1 MNGTDIDMTTATD
14 ESPAAFMALM
24 ASGVLWGLIWWPL
37 QFFAQA
43 GLTSTVISLTAYAL
57 VAMVSLPVLWRERR
71 HWRGEWGCLL
81 LIALCFGCANYAFTA
96 AMMTGSVVRAMLLF
110 YLLPA
115 WGAIGGRVFLGE
127 RLGPRR
133 ILAVALSLAGVAVIL
148 SGSDVWQSSFSS
160 ADLLALGAGLSYAA
174 AGLANRKARQI
185 PMASRVLAPFAGCAL
200 LALAG
205 TLFMPVVLP
214 ALSPAIWGLLVAFAF
229 VWLLG
234 ATLMTTYG
242 VTHVPAGRAS
252 VLQVIELLV
261 AVVSAVLL
269 GGERLSARDWGGAV
283 LIIGATLIEA
293 RSTG

>member
-1 MNGTDIDMTTATD
+1 MNGTDIDMTTATR

-24 ASGVLWGLIWWPL
+24 ASGLFWGLIWWPL

-57 VAMVSLPVLWRERR
+57 VAVVSLPVIWRERR
-71 HWRGEWGCLL
+71 QWRREWGCLL
-81 LIALCFGCANYAFTA
+81 LIGLCFGCANYAFTA
-96 AMMTGSVVRAMLLF
+96 AMISGSVVRAMLLF

-127 RLGPRR
+127 QLRPRR
-133 ILAVALSLAGVAVIL
+133 VLAVALSLGGVAVIL
-148 SGSDVWQSSFSS
+148 GSSDIWQSSFSR
-160 ADLLALGAGLSYAA
+160 ADLLALCAGLSYAA
-174 AGLANRKARQI
+174 AGLANRRARQI
-185 PMASRVLAPFAGCAL
+185 PLASRVLAPFVGCTL

-205 TLFMPVVLP
+205 TLFVPAVLP
-214 ALSPAIWGLLVAFAF
+214 PLPLATWGLLAVFAF

-252 VLQVIELLV
+252 VLQVVELLV
-261 AVVSAVLL
+261 AVVSAMML
-269 GGERLSARDWGGAV
+269 GGERLSARDWVGAV
-283 LIIGATLIEA
+283 LIISATLIES

>member
-1 MNGTDIDMTTATD
+1 MNGTDIDMTIVND

-24 ASGVLWGLIWWPL
+24 ASGLLWGLIWWPL
-37 QFFAQA
+37 QFFARA
-43 GLTSTVISLTAYAL
+43 GLSSTVISLTAYAL
-57 VAMVSLPVLWRERR
+57 IAVVSLPVVWRERR
-71 HWRGEWGCLL
+71 QWRGEWRCLL
-81 LIALCFGCANYAFTA
+81 LIGLCFGCANYAFTA
-96 AMMTGSVVRAMLLF
+96 AMMSGSVVRAMLLF

-133 ILAVALSLAGVAVIL
+133 VLAVALSLAGVAVIL
-148 SGSDVWQSSFSS
+148 SSGDVWQSSFSS

-185 PMASRVLAPFAGCAL
+185 PMASRVLAPFAGCTL

-214 ALSPAIWGLLVAFAF
+214 SLPPAIWGLLVVFAF

-252 VLQVIELLV
+252 VLQVVELLV